1 MFFCVCS
8 CWFVLELVVSSTV
21 CLAVLNLLEIICL
34 EYVNRLLFAIS
45 RSKILHYSELQPI
58 ASTEREWILLA
69 PPISGD
75 VSFFESMFLLYCGD
89 LDIVY
94 GLSVPSIGSISCP
107 FGIDLWFA
115 AGTTEEAIN
124 CILCGVGLDKDNG
137 ISVLVINSDPS

>member
-107 FGIDLWFA
+107 FGIDL
-115 AGTTEEAIN
+115 
-124 CILCGVGLDKDNG
+124 
-137 ISVLVINSDPS
+137 